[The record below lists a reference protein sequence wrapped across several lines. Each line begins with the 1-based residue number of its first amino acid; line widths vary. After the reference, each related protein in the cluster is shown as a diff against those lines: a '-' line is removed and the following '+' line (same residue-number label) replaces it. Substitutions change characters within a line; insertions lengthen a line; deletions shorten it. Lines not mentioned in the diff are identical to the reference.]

1 MNNNGKMLTALGL
14 GIAAGTILG
23 ILIAPDKG
31 TETRKKI
38 AEGGKKIADTVKDGI
53 NKGKETLSEFRD
65 DIKEVIRE
73 KKQAFS

>member
-1 MNNNGKMLTALGL
+1 MTDA
-14 GIAAGTILG
+14 
-23 ILIAPDKG
+23 
-31 TETRKKI
+31 
-38 AEGGKKIADTVKDGI
+38 VKDGI

>member
-1 MNNNGKMLTALGL
+1 MLTALGL

-38 AEGGKKIADTVKDGI
+38 AEGGRKMTDAVKDGI